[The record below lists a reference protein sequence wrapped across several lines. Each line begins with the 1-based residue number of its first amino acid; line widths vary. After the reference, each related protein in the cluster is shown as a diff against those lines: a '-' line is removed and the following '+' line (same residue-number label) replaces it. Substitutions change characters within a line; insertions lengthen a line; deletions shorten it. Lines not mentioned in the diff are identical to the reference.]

1 MTTITMS
8 IHRALVELKTL
19 TNRIDRAT
27 KETFVT
33 FTQGDK
39 APARYPSL
47 ETFQKE
53 AVSAL
58 DSVQT
63 LIERRKKI
71 KAAIIASN
79 ASTEVEIAGK
89 KMTVAE
95 AIDRRDTGIQYD
107 KNLLMQLRQQL
118 NSVERA
124 IELAEAELRNRADK
138 HIEASYGN
146 SDKVD
151 PKDVSDAREDFMKR
165 YEVKIQDPAN
175 IRQYIRELQKSI
187 EDFEAEVD
195 FTLSESNTQTHIE
208 V

>member
-1 MTTITMS
+1 MTKTTMS

-39 APARYPSL
+39 APARYP
-47 ETFQKE
+47 
-53 AVSAL
+53 AL
-58 DSVQT
+58 DTFITEAKASFASVT
-63 LIERRKKI
+63 DLIERRKEI

-79 ASTEVEIAGK
+79 ASTEVTIGGK

-118 NSVERA
+118 NAVERA
-124 IELAEAELRNRADK
+124 IQMAELELRDRTLK
-138 HIEASYGN
+138 HIEASFGKN
-146 SDKVD
+146 EKNDSKEVA
-151 PKDVSDAREDFMKR
+151 DAEEAFLKR
-165 YEVKIQDPAN
+165 HEVKIQDPVN
-175 IRQYIRELQKSI
+175 VREYIRKLQDEI
-187 EDFEAEVD
+187 EQFEAEVD
-195 FTLSESNTQTHIE
+195 FTLSESNTQTQIE

>member
-1 MTTITMS
+1 MSTITMS

-79 ASTEVEIAGK
+79 ASTEVKIAGV

-107 KNLLMQLRQQL
+107 KNLLMQLRHQL
-118 NSVERA
+118 NTVERA

-146 SDKVD
+146 AEKVD
-151 PKDVSDAREDFMKR
+151 ATEVSNAREDFMKR

-175 IRQYIRELQKSI
+175 IRQHIRDLEKSI

-195 FTLSESNTQTHIE
+195 FTLSESNTQTQIE